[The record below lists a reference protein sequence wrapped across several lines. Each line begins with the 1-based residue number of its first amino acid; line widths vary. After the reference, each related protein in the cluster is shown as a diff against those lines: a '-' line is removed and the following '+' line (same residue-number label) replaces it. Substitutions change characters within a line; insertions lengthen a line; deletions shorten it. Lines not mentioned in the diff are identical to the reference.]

1 LSDFALRPTPN
12 FRVDEALASSPLDG
26 HFMTADAAVNPLEQ
40 KRFSAKNWLKIFI
53 GLLISIGSL
62 WFAVRD
68 LFGAPDAWDKIVTAF
83 REARYASLPV
93 IWLLLFAF
101 YWLKALRW
109 KLLLSSV
116 GHFHPLRDLLGPI
129 MIGFGFNNLLPL
141 RIGELLRC
149 HAFAKQQRL
158 PLTVALSSVILERIM
173 DGMAI
178 VFYLSIGLLFVQG
191 LDPRVQQG
199 AFIFSVVAAAV
210 VVSCLVYVIWTKP
223 FVTFVERVLDKIPF
237 LPALVTRKICTI
249 LEEGAQGLASLKAP
263 RLVMLMLV
271 ISLVKWGL
279 NGLLA
284 LLALWSFGLPHSL
297 SIGMVLMGAIAFGV
311 AIPSSPGY
319 IGVMQ
324 LIFMSVMQFF
334 TLDQESVLAASVY
347 YQFSQWIP
355 VTLAGLIYGI
365 LFLWR
370 GDLKLTPPA

>member
-1 LSDFALRPTPN
+1 
-12 FRVDEALASSPLDG
+12 
-26 HFMTADAAVNPLEQ
+26 
-40 KRFSAKNWLKIFI
+40 
-53 GLLISIGSL
+53 
-62 WFAVRD
+62 
-68 LFGAPDAWDKIVTAF
+68 
-83 REARYASLPV
+83 
-93 IWLLLFAF
+93 
-101 YWLKALRW
+101 
-109 KLLLSSV
+109 
-116 GHFHPLRDLLGPI
+116 
-129 MIGFGFNNLLPL
+129 
-141 RIGELLRC
+141 
-149 HAFAKQQRL
+149 
-158 PLTVALSSVILERIM
+158 
-173 DGMAI
+173 
-178 VFYLSIGLLFVQG
+178 
-191 LDPRVQQG
+191 
-199 AFIFSVVAAAV
+199 
-210 VVSCLVYVIWTKP
+210 
-223 FVTFVERVLDKIPF
+223 
-237 LPALVTRKICTI
+237 
-249 LEEGAQGLASLKAP
+249 
-263 RLVMLMLV
+263 MLMLV